1 MRCLTAIVTWPLLA
15 HGTVLRTSGT
25 NPGWKEV
32 MACANQVNS
41 LSTETQRLL
50 RENQQVDR
58 NCEDAKRYYE
68 SQAKLVDKSIAYYES
83 RADERLSD
91 GDLTKRYENRYTN
104 LMCMK
109 TYDAFFTKDP
119 DTRLE
124 VLHICIGRAS
134 LAPGSLLG
142 GGSSLDRAANEAC
155 PQAKAIKEMEAR
167 VNMLRSAKATKVAQ
181 CQKDKKT
188 LKAELDKKRAQ
199 EDALEDKHY
208 GHHDDK
214 QDLRKGVATSVE
226 KKFCAVI
233 QPNYKL
239 KEEVIQEFWHNSC

>member
-1 MRCLTAIVTWPLLA
+1 MTMRCLTAIVTWPLLA

-142 GGSSLDRAANEAC
+142 GGSSLG
-155 PQAKAIKEMEAR
+155 
-167 VNMLRSAKATKVAQ
+167 RSAKATKVAQ

-226 KKFCAVI
+226 KKF
-233 QPNYKL
+233 Y
-239 KEEVIQEFWHNSC
+239 